1 MAQNP
6 AMRLRGQIKP
16 GMFSNERVFLV
27 EHAGE
32 EGEPDCVIVPD
43 GSVEERDGRPTVHVV
58 LLERSDG
65 RALVFV
71 PGEHLFGNGFAWVSE
86 EDLVSA

>member
-32 EGEPDCVIVPD
+32 EGEPDWVIVPE
-43 GSVEERDGRPTVHVV
+43 SFVEERDGVPTIGVV
-58 LLERSDG
+58 LLLRSED
-65 RALVFV
+65 RALVFL
-71 PGEHLFGNGFAWVSE
+71 PGEHLFGDGTAWVSDR
-86 EDLVSA
+86 DLVPT